1 MHIYPQI
8 LSPEQEKLTSF
19 ISQYADKFCLVWG
32 TAIALQL
39 WHRQSV
45 DFDLFLPNSEYLPQ
59 KYLTQKWKQMHFSC
73 IKWHEDDHQQHYIVN
88 WVKLTFFA
96 YTYDIPQALIVDRWI
111 VPMPNLLHLSA
122 MKIHALSNRSKWK
135 DYVDL
140 AFLIRELDIYRIATY
155 TKEFF
160 GGDISLKVLCSQL
173 SYFEDIDYDDVVVYM
188 PGRERDESSIK
199 QFLIEQSQL
208 LFASL

>member
-1 MHIYPQI
+1 
-8 LSPEQEKLTSF
+8 
-19 ISQYADKFCLVWG
+19 
-32 TAIALQL
+32 
-39 WHRQSV
+39 
-45 DFDLFLPNSEYLPQ
+45 
-59 KYLTQKWKQMHFSC
+59 
-73 IKWHEDDHQQHYIVN
+73 
-88 WVKLTFFA
+88 
-96 YTYDIPQALIVDRWI
+96 
-111 VPMPNLLHLSA
+111 